1 VLDADGVP
9 LERDRG
15 AFVKLQARRAA
26 LNFLARDFSSHATL
40 LLVAGDDS
48 RDAPASAAMTHFA
61 RLGGEGTVARL
72 VERFYA
78 HMDSLPEAATI
89 RAMHAAELDEIKR
102 VLRLYLAEWT
112 GGPKAYS
119 TERGHPRLRMRHNRF
134 SIGVAE
140 RDAWMACMRRAL
152 AEVVEDARLR
162 EDLESKL
169 GALADM
175 LRNRPAP
182 LTPPGA
188 P

>member
-1 VLDADGVP
+1 VCVP
-9 LERDRG
+9 G
-15 AFVKLQARRAA
+15 
-26 LNFLARDFSSHATL
+26 
-40 LLVAGDDS
+40 GDPNDS
-48 RDAPASAAMTHFA
+48 PPTSAMTHFA
-61 RLGGEGTVARL
+61 RLGGESTVARL

-89 RAMHAAELDEIKR
+89 RAMHAAELGEIKR

-112 GGPKAYS
+112 GGPKDYS

-134 SIGVAE
+134 SIGIAE

-152 AEVVEDARLR
+152 AEVVEDERLR
-162 EDLESKL
+162 SDLESKL

-175 LRNRPAP
+175 LRNRPEP
-182 LTPPGA
+182 VTSPGS